1 MPNPRATMAIL
12 PIAGLGTRFLPAT
25 KAIPKEMMT
34 LVDRPLIQH
43 AIEEA
48 RAAGIE
54 RFVFVTAKG
63 KTAMEDHFDAKPELE
78 AALERDG
85 KDDLLRE
92 LRATSMGSG
101 AVAYIR
107 QNTPNGLAHAI
118 WCARHLIGS
127 EPCAVLLPDDV
138 FLGERPALAELHDA
152 WAEHP
157 DTLEA
162 MVAAVEVPRA
172 AIRSYGCIDPAA
184 TWDGSASV
192 MPVRGMVEK
201 PKPEEAP
208 STWAVAGRYII
219 TRAVLERIDARLS
232 EAPVGQEVQF
242 TDALSDQVP
251 HLSAVRLSSTR
262 YDCGSKAGFLEAN
275 LAFGLARPEFREDL
289 LRRMEIERQRYAR

>member
-1 MPNPRATMAIL
+1 MPNARATMAIL

-78 AALERDG
+78 ASLERDG
-85 KDDLLRE
+85 KADLLNE
-92 LRATSMGSG
+92 LRATSMPSG

-107 QNTPNGLAHAI
+107 QNTPSGLAHAI
-118 WCARHLIGS
+118 WCARDLIGT
-127 EPCAVLLPDDV
+127 EPCAVILPDDV
-138 FLGERPALAELHDA
+138 FLGAKPALAELHEA
-152 WAEHP
+152 WTSHP
-157 DTLEA
+157 DTLSA
-162 MVAAVEVPRA
+162 MVAAVSVPRA
-172 AIRSYGCIDPAA
+172 AIRSYGCIDPYP
-184 TWDGSASV
+184 TWDGSSPV

-201 PKPEEAP
+201 PTPEAAP

-219 TRAVLERIDARLS
+219 TRSVLERIDARLKA
-232 EAPVGQEVQF
+232 APAGQEVQF

-251 HLSAVRLSSTR
+251 ALSAVRLSSDR

-275 LAFGLARPEFREDL
+275 LAFGLARPEFRDRL
-289 LRRMEIERQRYAR
+289 LARMDIERKRYGA